1 MCLCAFYHSEFCP
14 LLIRFFWE
22 YNKSDKLVKIDNI
35 FLVSILIW
43 TLVWNLKR
51 EKMWTIFFRMKLD
64 ELWRWNYLCWK
75 QKLISE
81 IAVYQKRRPVKCGIL
96 LNEVQTPKR
105 NFFKFR
111 NIFFSFHQVWHVFYC
126 LKLFVLACRWL

>member
-1 MCLCAFYHSEFCP
+1 M
-14 LLIRFFWE
+14 
-22 YNKSDKLVKIDNI
+22 
-35 FLVSILIW
+35 SILIW

-105 NFFKFR
+105 NFFKFQFFFCFTKSDMCFIVSNYLYLLVGDCKKINVKFFFWISNL
-111 NIFFSFHQVWHVFYC
+111 NIISNEHFGYFTKEY
-126 LKLFVLACRWL
+126 LNIL